1 MTHTITDN
9 HGTIVSGVKV
19 VPLGESLINQPGSN
33 SESAGSSA
41 SSSTPS
47 SSPAASATDTTGSAA
62 PTASAKSAGARF
74 AQGEST
80 PFLLGVSVAVVASV
94 IAGLLG

>member
-41 SSSTPS
+41 SSTS

-62 PTASAKSAGARF
+62 PTASAKSAGARL